1 MLENQIDKCKNVFKT
16 IKLILCTWKY
26 FYGLCSAQEV
36 FFIRILYCAYCY
48 IASSIITN
56 WKGYLLWILIGI
68 IWPKVMYLF
77 SPFIQRIS
85 EFFIQKHP
93 FSLLVGNGGDVTE
106 ISVNTLT
113 ADLGIKFIMSLVVF
127 LHLQGEMN
135 DPVDLVS
142 RGDVEF

>member
-1 MLENQIDKCKNVFKT
+1 M
-16 IKLILCTWKY
+16 
-26 FYGLCSAQEV
+26 
-36 FFIRILYCAYCY
+36 
-48 IASSIITN
+48 
-56 WKGYLLWILIGI
+56 
-68 IWPKVMYLF
+68 
-77 SPFIQRIS
+77 
-85 EFFIQKHP
+85 
-93 FSLLVGNGGDVTE
+93 GNGGDVTE